1 MIEEAAGPINFTML
15 LTLFGDRLNG
25 NINKKKHDVFYD
37 FAVVTHKKKTN
48 KNNQPPCMHGSK

>member
-25 NINKKKHDVFYD
+25 NYLNFIRGKIF
-37 FAVVTHKKKTN
+37 FLR
-48 KNNQPPCMHGSK
+48 